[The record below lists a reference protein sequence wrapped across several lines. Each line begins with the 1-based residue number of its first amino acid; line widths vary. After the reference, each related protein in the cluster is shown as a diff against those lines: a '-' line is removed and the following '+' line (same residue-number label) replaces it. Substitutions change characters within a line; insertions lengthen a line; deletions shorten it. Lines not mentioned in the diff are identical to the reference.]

1 MPERV
6 NAEVHRLLGLDSAI
20 VVHYTDAITP
30 DSFSLSYRSLYLHS
44 SHRDAIEEIWAAQR
58 QDGTATS

>member
-6 NAEVHRLLGLDSAI
+6 NTEVQRLLGLDSAI
-20 VVHYTDAITP
+20 VVYYTDAITP

-44 SHRDAIEEIWAAQR
+44 SHREAIEAICAAHR
-58 QDGTATS
+58 QNGGAAS

>member
-6 NAEVHRLLGLDSAI
+6 NAEVERLLGLDSAI

-44 SHRDAIEEIWAAQR
+44 SHRDAIEAIWAARR
-58 QDGTATS
+58 QDGAVAS

>member
-6 NAEVHRLLGLDSAI
+6 NAEVQRPLGLDSAI

-44 SHRDAIEEIWAAQR
+44 SHRDAVEAIWVGRR
-58 QDGTATS
+58 QDGSAAS

>member
-1 MPERV
+1 VPERV
-6 NAEVHRLLGLDSAI
+6 NAEVQRLLELDGAI

-44 SHRDAIEEIWAAQR
+44 SHREAVEAIWAAR
-58 QDGTATS
+58 REGKASAS

>member
-6 NAEVHRLLGLDSAI
+6 NAEVERLLGLDSAI
-20 VVHYTDAITP
+20 VVRDTDAITP

-44 SHRDAIEEIWAAQR
+44 SHRDAVEAIWAGRR
-58 QDGTATS
+58 QDGAAAA

>member
-6 NAEVHRLLGLDSAI
+6 DAEVQRLLGLDSAI
-20 VVHYTDAITP
+20 VVRYTDAITP

-44 SHRDAIEEIWAAQR
+44 SHREAIEAIWAARR
-58 QDGTATS
+58 QEGEAPG

>member
-6 NAEVHRLLGLDSAI
+6 NAEVQRLLELDSAI

-30 DSFSLSYRSLYLHS
+30 DSFSLSYRSMYLHS
-44 SHRDAIEEIWAAQR
+44 SHRDAVEAIWAARR
-58 QDGTATS
+58 QGGAAAS

>member
-1 MPERV
+1 VPERV
-6 NAEVHRLLGLDSAI
+6 NAEVERLLGLDSAI

-44 SHRDAIEEIWAAQR
+44 SHREAIEAIWATRR
-58 QDGTATS
+58 QDGAAAS

>member
-1 MPERV
+1 M
-6 NAEVHRLLGLDSAI
+6 NAEVERLLGLDSAI

-44 SHRDAIEEIWAAQR
+44 SHREAIEAIWAARR
-58 QDGTATS
+58 QDGAAAS

>member
-6 NAEVHRLLGLDSAI
+6 DAEVQRLLGLDSAI
-20 VVHYTDAITP
+20 VVRYTDAITP

-44 SHRDAIEEIWAAQR
+44 SHREAIEAIWAARR
-58 QDGTATS
+58 QEGEAP